1 MSLWPSAASSP
12 FTESASLLVLSAKTS
27 AAHFYPVLPFRNART
42 VGSMPLLLPCSP
54 LPCSLQTQHDEI
66 LTSGMG
72 EQTHAR
78 DENSEKQE
86 GSLIPMT

>member
-27 AAHFYPVLPFRNART
+27 ADLYLVLPFRNART

-54 LPCSLQTQHDEI
+54 LPCSLQTQHEEI

-72 EQTHAR
+72 ELTHAR

>member
-27 AAHFYPVLPFRNART
+27 ADLYPVLPFRNVRT

-72 EQTHAR
+72 ELTHAR

>member
-12 FTESASLLVLSAKTS
+12 ITESASLLVLSAKTS
-27 AAHFYPVLPFRNART
+27 ADLYPVLPFRNAHT
-42 VGSMPLLLPCSP
+42 IGSMPLLLPCSP
-54 LPCSLQTQHDEI
+54 LPCSLQTQHEEI

-72 EQTHAR
+72 ELTHAR